1 MISSVDLLH
10 SDCSH
15 RRSVLVDRV
24 WGSGPVCPKAWGSS
38 PGKQNMSTK
47 IDKSVLIWCHQ
58 VSPTTG
64 LRSVLELRDLRLTV
78 ITPLV
83 RTNVNGIKVRP
94 WHPSPFTVVKKW
106 NQVGDGLAMRKP
118 LFESLEEHEWEEV
131 LRKLNKFYTN
141 KENKSE
147 MDKVGLQWSYWSNF
161 PLPGVPPVCPASD
174 PARGLWRQG
183 RDGTDVPGS
192 LLPTHLQQ

>member
-1 MISSVDLLH
+1 MSMKIGESVQN
-10 SDCSH
+10 
-15 RRSVLVDRV
+15 
-24 WGSGPVCPKAWGSS
+24 S
-38 PGKQNMSTK
+38 PNF
-47 IDKSVLIWCHQ
+47 Q

-83 RTNVNGIKVRP
+83 RTNVNGIKVR
-94 WHPSPFTVVKKW
+94 SMILLKVVHKW

-147 MDKVGLQWSYWSNF
+147 MDKVGL
-161 PLPGVPPVCPASD
+161 
-174 PARGLWRQG
+174 
-183 RDGTDVPGS
+183 
-192 LLPTHLQQ
+192 H

>member
-1 MISSVDLLH
+1 MPSNLKL
-10 SDCSH
+10 C
-15 RRSVLVDRV
+15 LQ
-24 WGSGPVCPKAWGSS
+24 PS
-38 PGKQNMSTK
+38 PS
-47 IDKSVLIWCHQ
+47 
-58 VSPTTG
+58 TG

-83 RTNVNGIKVRP
+83 RTNVNGIKVNLSYT
-94 WHPSPFTVVKKW
+94 SPTFNHS

-147 MDKVGLQWSYWSNF
+147 MDKVSN
-161 PLPGVPPVCPASD
+161 GME
-174 PARGLWRQG
+174 
-183 RDGTDVPGS
+183 T
-192 LLPTHLQQ
+192 